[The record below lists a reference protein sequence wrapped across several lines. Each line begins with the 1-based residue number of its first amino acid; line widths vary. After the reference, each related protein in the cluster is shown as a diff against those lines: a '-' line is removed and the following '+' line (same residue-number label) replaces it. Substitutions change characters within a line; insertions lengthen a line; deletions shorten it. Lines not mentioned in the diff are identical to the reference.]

1 MAGMEGDLLLEAHAR
16 PMEEVLRGFS
26 ADPARGL
33 TSEEAKA
40 RLDRY
45 GPNSLAEEKKR
56 PWIHMLMGQFKSPIV
71 LLLVVAAALSFLF
84 KEWLDGIAI
93 LAVLVINSL
102 VGFFME
108 FQADRAMRT
117 LKMLAS
123 VSARVLRDGRLVEI
137 DLSAIVPGD
146 VIHVEAGD
154 MIPADA
160 RCIETV
166 QAQANESALTGES
179 VPVEKCVDTVPQDAM
194 LAERTSMLYKATF
207 ITRGHAR
214 AVVVATGMNTELGRI
229 ATLVQ
234 EADQA
239 ATPLERR
246 LEQFSRKLIKLT
258 AVLVVIIFLAG
269 LLEGQPW
276 FEMLETAIAL
286 AVAAIPEGLPIVATM
301 ALAQG
306 MLRMARH
313 KVVVKRLS
321 AVETLGST
329 GVICTDKTGTLTE
342 NRMEV
347 VRVITPADTY
357 DLAGTSPVPD
367 APDLGM
373 VRAIAIHCSTA
384 TREIGDPL
392 EVGLLRFALSPHDD
406 LRALREREPKLREEP
421 FSAET
426 RMMSTQHRAG
436 RGVIVYSKGAV
447 EEILPRCDAQL
458 SNSGERMLSA
468 DDREQWLAKAETM
481 AISGLRVTAMA
492 YRHDEDASGPLSQ
505 RLAFAG
511 LVGMMDPPRPEVGS
525 AITECR
531 KAGIRVMMIT
541 GDHPATARN
550 IAEGLGILSPGQGSV
565 VNGRDLPPMD
575 GLTAGQREHI
585 AQATVF
591 ARVSPAQKLDLVKL
605 MQEYG
610 HVVAM
615 TGDGLNDAP
624 ALKKADIG
632 IAMGVRGTQVSQE
645 VADIVLQDD
654 QFTSIVRAVKQGRTI
669 FDNIRNVVVY
679 LLSCNLSELFVIAV
693 AAVMG
698 LHFQLQPLQILFINL
713 VTDVLPALALGV
725 IRADASIMRR
735 PPRDPDEPI
744 IGRRHWSRII
754 TYALIIALASLGAVL
769 YSHYALHAAEPWNHV
784 LCNNILFFTL
794 IAAQLLHA
802 LNMGAP
808 GVPFF
813 RTAVV
818 RDLRVW
824 GALALCAAII
834 FTIFWIPVVRTALG
848 IEQLGRNDALAVGGL
863 AFLSFL
869 LIRLMNRSFLHRG

>member
-1 MAGMEGDLLLEAHAR
+1 MAGIETDLLLAAHTRKA
-16 PMEEVLRGFS
+16 EEVLLGLT
-26 ADPARGL
+26 ADPVRGL
-33 TSEEAKA
+33 TSAEAKA
-40 RLDRY
+40 RLERH
-45 GPNSLAEEKKR
+45 GANSLAEEKKR
-56 PWIHMLMGQFKSPIV
+56 PWIHMLLGQFKSPIV
-71 LLLVVAAALSFLF
+71 MLLVVAAALSFLF

-102 VGFFME
+102 VGLFME

-117 LKMLAS
+117 LKKLAS
-123 VSARVLRDGRLVEI
+123 VSARVLRDGRLVEV
-137 DLSAIVPGD
+137 DLRTIVPGD

-154 MIPADA
+154 LIPADA

-166 QAQANESALTGES
+166 QAQADESALTGES
-179 VPVEKCVDTVPQDAM
+179 VPVEKSVDAVPQDAM
-194 LAERTSMLYKATF
+194 LAERASMLYKATF
-207 ITRGHAR
+207 LTRGHAR

-234 EADQA
+234 LADQA
-239 ATPLERR
+239 VTPLERR

-269 LLEGQPW
+269 LLEGQLW

-313 KVVVKRLS
+313 NVVVKRLS

-347 VRVITPADTY
+347 VRVVTPADTY
-357 DLAGTSPVPD
+357 DLANAALVPD
-367 APDLGM
+367 TTDLRM
-373 VRAIAIHCSTA
+373 VRSIAIHCSTA

-392 EVGLLRFALSPHDD
+392 EVGLLRFALAPDDD

-447 EEILPRCDAQL
+447 EEILPRCVAQL
-458 SNSGERMLSA
+458 SNAGERMLSA

-492 YRHDEDASGPLSQ
+492 YRRDEDASSPLSQ
-505 RLAFAG
+505 RLVFAG
-511 LVGMMDPPRPEVGS
+511 LVGMMDPARPEVGP
-525 AITECR
+525 AITECHR
-531 KAGIRVMMIT
+531 AGIRVVMIT

-550 IAEGLGILSPGQGSV
+550 IAEGLGLLSPDQGSV
-565 VNGRDLPPMD
+565 VNGRDLPPLD
-575 GLTAGQREHI
+575 GLTAGQRAQI
-585 AQATVF
+585 AHAAVF
-591 ARVSPAQKLDLVKL
+591 ARVSPAQKLDLVQL
-605 MQEYG
+605 VQDDG

-632 IAMGVRGTQVSQE
+632 IAMGIRGTQVAQE

-654 QFTSIVRAVKQGRTI
+654 QFTSIVRAVKQGRAI
-669 FDNIRNVVVY
+669 FGNIRNVVVY

-698 LHFQLQPLQILFINL
+698 LRFQLLPLQILFINL

-744 IGRRHWSRII
+744 IGRRHWTRII
-754 TYALIIALASLGAVL
+754 TYAMIIALASLGSVL
-769 YSHYALHAAEPWNHV
+769 FTHYELHAAEPWNRV

-794 IAAQLLHA
+794 IAAQLLHV
-802 LNMGAP
+802 LNMGSP
-808 GVPFF
+808 GAPFF
-813 RTAVV
+813 RSAVV
-818 RDLRVW
+818 RDPRVW
-824 GALALCAAII
+824 GALVLCIAII
-834 FTIFWIPVVRTALG
+834 VAVFWVPMVRAALG
-848 IEQLGRNDALAVGGL
+848 IEALGYNDALAVAGL
-863 AFLSFL
+863 AFLSFF
-869 LIRLMNRSFLHRG
+869 LIRLANRYFLHRS